1 MSDGREKRGEWSK
14 ETGNRPLLQSEHP
27 CKVFCQT
34 HICSPWSIHPGMS
47 TMMQSQRV
55 GGSMVYPAC
64 IRKNHLAGLQMHPL
78 QKVLS
83 DILIAEPIT
92 FRYGSIY
99 DGAYQRLMSKEFKL
113 CLPIEIQ
120 DVPQERMTS
129 LTTQEGRLHL
139 HAQSSFSRHP
149 VVLILRSVKLYSRDK
164 PIGRQSI
171 HRTKQ
176 LHVRIKIP
184 ASFLI

>member
-1 MSDGREKRGEWSK
+1 
-14 ETGNRPLLQSEHP
+14 
-27 CKVFCQT
+27 
-34 HICSPWSIHPGMS
+34 
-47 TMMQSQRV
+47 MMQSQRLR
-55 GGSMVYPAC
+55 GGMVYPTC

-99 DGAYQRLMSKEFKL
+99 DGAYQRLMPKEFKL

-120 DVPQERMTS
+120 DIPQERMTS

-139 HAQSSFSRHP
+139 HAQPPFSRHP

-164 PIGRQSI
+164 PIGRPQFGI
-171 HRTKQ
+171 TEC
-176 LHVRIKIP
+176 
-184 ASFLI
+184 LIQYKCSVHTPPSHAIRSG